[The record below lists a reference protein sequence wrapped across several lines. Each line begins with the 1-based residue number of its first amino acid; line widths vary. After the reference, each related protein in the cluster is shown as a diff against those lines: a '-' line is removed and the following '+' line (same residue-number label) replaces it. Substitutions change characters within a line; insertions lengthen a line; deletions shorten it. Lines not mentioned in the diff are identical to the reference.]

1 MDVHAMESS
10 QNKLGIVMKHKRNIN
25 PKMKKFINNMN
36 HSDIER
42 LKRAVRKPSRWAQF
56 ERELAHY
63 LQTEK
68 NLPPNLTSD
77 HLVSFLIHVQNLKST
92 EKQIIRLQMK
102 IIEELSRRVSK

>member
-1 MDVHAMESS
+1 
-10 QNKLGIVMKHKRNIN
+10 
-25 PKMKKFINNMN
+25 MN